1 MTTQTKAAVTGSF
14 SPTAGSTVRRCF
26 DASGNFLGV
35 IVKAGKGKYRV
46 QRVDGKTRL
55 KDSLADA
62 FASVRRAN

>member
-1 MTTQTKAAVTGSF
+1 MAQVKAAVTGSF

-46 QRVDGKTRL
+46 QRVDGKSRI
-55 KDSLADA
+55 KDSLAEA
-62 FASVRRAN
+62 FASIRRSN